1 MENLNLNAGLIFTFG
16 TDFVRI
22 PKSKPCMS
30 LSRWDCNGFLAG
42 TFLFI
47 MQVFLGN
54 WGFCWAGARLA
65 AGDYPQFKGLLALFP
80 TPCLSM
86 SLSTWEPGV
95 CPADHGGAHAACV
108 VCLSPPSRVR
118 LGALKKS
125 SPWEFLPPV
134 ASCCSLLARIAPPIL
149 SSHQPPPL
157 GRFHIG

>member
-1 MENLNLNAGLIFTFG
+1 MYVLEQMGLKRLSGRNLSLYYASISWKLGVL
-16 TDFVRI
+16 
-22 PKSKPCMS
+22 
-30 LSRWDCNGFLAG
+30 LSRCS
-42 TFLFI
+42 
-47 MQVFLGN
+47 
-54 WGFCWAGARLA
+54 A

-86 SLSTWEPGV
+86 SLSTREPGV

-125 SPWEFLPPV
+125 SPWEFLPLV
-134 ASCCSLLARIAPPIL
+134 ASCCSLLARIVSPIL